1 MSNGELKKGDMR
13 KVWFVLGAVATLDRP
28 TLTTIVNAT
37 GLAKPTVYDALNKII
52 GGQIPTL
59 EMVKSDAVYSIE
71 NWGDLVNKKG
81 VISYFNTCKVG

>member
-1 MSNGELKKGDMR
+1 MSNAELKKGDMR

-59 EMVKSDAVYSIE
+59 EMVKSDAVYSVE